1 MPRLFQSAAL
11 PQRFA
16 KYRCCVLVGG
26 LEGKVQSG
34 TVDGSCGKTGGVFF
48 GSAAP
53 FPRRCPHRWE
63 ADVVS
68 PLHPNGVAAA
78 AAAAAMADNRSGRRS
93 GREQR
98 ISRQTRQK
106 GGEVGRALGMSGA
119 AGG

>member
-11 PQRFA
+11 PQCFA

-53 FPRRCPHRWE
+53 FPRRCPHRSE

-68 PLHPNGVAAA
+68 PPHPNGVAAA
-78 AAAAAMADNRSGRRS
+78 AAATKADNRSGRQS
-93 GREQR
+93 GRDQR
-98 ISRQTRQK
+98 ISGQTRQK
-106 GGEVGRALGMSGA
+106 GGKVGRALRMSG
-119 AGG
+119 

>member
-11 PQRFA
+11 PQCFA

-53 FPRRCPHRWE
+53 FPRRCPHRSE

-68 PLHPNGVAAA
+68 PPHPNGVAAA
-78 AAAAAMADNRSGRRS
+78 AAATKADNRSGRQS
-93 GREQR
+93 GRDQR
-98 ISRQTRQK
+98 ISGQT
-106 GGEVGRALGMSGA
+106 
-119 AGG
+119 